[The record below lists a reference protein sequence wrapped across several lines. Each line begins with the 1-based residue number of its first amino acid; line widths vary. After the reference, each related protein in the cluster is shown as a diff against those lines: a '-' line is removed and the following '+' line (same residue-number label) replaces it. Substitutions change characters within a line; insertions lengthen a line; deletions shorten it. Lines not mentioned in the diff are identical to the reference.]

1 MILRGAAHRYGD
13 DIDTDVIIPA
23 ASLAFGDASMFA
35 RLCMTPL
42 DPAFPDRVRRGDIM
56 VAGRNFGCGSSRE
69 QAPMALQAAGIAAVV
84 AISVA
89 RIFHRNAINRGL
101 PVLVC
106 PEAVAAI
113 GMGEMIAVDP
123 VAETVTLGNRVF
135 NAAPVPPAMRAI
147 LDAGGLVPFVRAELA
162 RREALI
168 QSAARRSE
176 GQA

>member
-23 ASLAFGDASMFA
+23 ASLAFGDTAMFA

-42 DPAFPDRVRRGDIM
+42 DPAFPDRVRRGDII

-84 AISVA
+84 AVSVA
-89 RIFHRNAINRGL
+89 RIFHRNAINRGI
-101 PVLVC
+101 PVLIC

-113 GMGEMIAVDP
+113 GMGETIAVDP
-123 VAETVTLGNRVF
+123 AAETVTVGNRVC
-135 NAAPVPPAMRAI
+135 NAAPMPPAMRAI

-162 RREALI
+162 RRERLG
-168 QSAARRSE
+168 QSGPQRSE
-176 GQA
+176 GRA